1 MTDHKGISTMAKI
14 LVVDDEADLRHTI
27 DEMLSTKGH
36 TILHAEDG
44 LQALQSIKSHLP
56 DVVLCDIEMP
66 KLRGF
71 EVLTELRDD
80 PALSDIPMIF
90 LTGKTDI
97 NYMVEAMQ
105 LNVNDFLT
113 KPFTME
119 DLHSA
124 IDIQLKKI
132 SDNKSSDL

>member
-1 MTDHKGISTMAKI
+1 MAKI
-14 LVVDDEADLRHTI
+14 LIVDDEADMRNTI
-27 DEMLSTKGH
+27 DAMLSPKGH

-44 LQALQSIKSHLP
+44 VQALESIEMHMP

-71 EVLTELRDD
+71 DVLSEIRKN
-80 PALSDIPMIF
+80 PKLSEIPLIF

-97 NYMVEAMQ
+97 SYMVEAMH

-124 IDIQLKKI
+124 IDIQLKRI
-132 SDNKSSDL
+132 DDLNKNL